1 MVEKPKIVPFPDEV
15 LEHIAWIIARTR
27 SGSEITR
34 FFQAAGY
41 PEFVHDGSTKKWF
54 VLACLQNLNQRT
66 DVAYHVVKIVEKLAD
81 PKQYID
87 TPEVHKSIVE
97 DLNKALVFHG
107 LVVNKSNRVVLS
119 RELPPNTPVAK
130 PTSKTEVDLFK
141 RLALHPKIREVSE
154 ALFRDGYYAQA
165 IFEAFKAVNN
175 AVKAKSGLLD
185 KDGQSLMAAAFSGN
199 PPPLALNAMRTQSE
213 RDEQDG
219 FKFLFM
225 GAMAGI
231 RNPKAHET
239 IKQDD
244 PYRTLHYLA
253 LASLLM
259 ARVDEAIVTPAA
271 KHTGAKSG
279 DVSGV

>member
-1 MVEKPKIVPFPDEV
+1 MVEEATSAPFSEEV
-15 LEHIAWIIARTR
+15 LEHIAGLISGTR

-41 PEFVHDGSTKKWF
+41 SEFVHDGSTKKWF
-54 VLACLQNLNQRT
+54 VLDCLGDLNRRT
-66 DVAYHVVKIVEKLAD
+66 DGAYHVIKVVEKLVD
-81 PKQYID
+81 PKQYISAPQ
-87 TPEVHKSIVE
+87 THRAMVE
-97 DLNKALVFHG
+97 ELNKALVFHG
-107 LVVNKSNRVVLS
+107 LVVNASNRVVLS
-119 RELPPNTPVAK
+119 KEPPPRTPLATPSGK
-130 PTSKTEVDLFK
+130 AEIDLFN
-141 RLALHPKIREVSE
+141 RIALHPEIRGVSE
-154 ALFRDGYYAQA
+154 ALFHDGHYAQA

-175 AVKAKSGLLD
+175 AVKSKSGLSD
-185 KDGQSLMAAAFSGN
+185 KDGQSLMAAAFAGD

-253 LASLLM
+253 FASLLM
-259 ARVDEAIVTPAA
+259 TRVDEAHVRIRVPANRQ
-271 KHTGAKSG
+271 T
-279 DVSGV
+279 